1 MGRLCKE
8 KRKRKSVTKG
18 HVTMS
23 YPSTDR
29 SCNKS
34 SCRSDPADTANDT
47 LSNYTSGKAVTVSWY
62 QLRIIS
68 RSVYR
73 LSTIYSRY
81 TDESKGGGRPRWDRH
96 DFFSCKSRFAV
107 LFYNE
112 LSFRLSIL
120 YISILFPFRKRKE
133 KKEKGG
139 IAKIYSRDIFGSSMI
154 LWKKMILDVPLFF
167 SLIII
172 APKFWTLKSNTLR
185 I

>member
-1 MGRLCKE
+1 MQRKKKKE
-8 KRKRKSVTKG
+8 KRHERPRNNELPVHWSINK
-18 HVTMS
+18 
-23 YPSTDR
+23 
-29 SCNKS
+29 CNKS

-112 LSFRLSIL
+112 LSFQF
-120 YISILFPFRKRKE
+120 YISPSYSLFEKE
-133 KKEKGG
+133 KKKKKRVGSRKFIPE
-139 IAKIYSRDIFGSSMI
+139 IYSAVRWSFEKKWYSMSHFSS
-154 LWKKMILDVPLFF
+154 LW
-167 SLIII
+167 
-172 APKFWTLKSNTLR
+172 
-185 I
+185 

>member
-1 MGRLCKE
+1 
-8 KRKRKSVTKG
+8 
-18 HVTMS
+18 MS

-81 TDESKGGGRPRWDRH
+81 TTNRKGAGALGEIVTISFHANRVSPYFSITNSHFNFIYLHPIPFSKKKRKKRKGWDREN
-96 DFFSCKSRFAV
+96 
-107 LFYNE
+107 LFQRYIRQFDDPLKKNDTRCPTFL
-112 LSFRLSIL
+112 LSDNYRSQV
-120 YISILFPFRKRKE
+120 S
-133 KKEKGG
+133 
-139 IAKIYSRDIFGSSMI
+139 
-154 LWKKMILDVPLFF
+154 DVEE
-167 SLIII
+167 
-172 APKFWTLKSNTLR
+172 
-185 I
+185 

>member
-112 LSFRLSIL
+112 LSFQF
-120 YISILFPFRKRKE
+120 YISPSYSLFEKE
-133 KKEKGG
+133 KKK
-139 IAKIYSRDIFGSSMI
+139 KKRDRENLFQRYIRQFDDP
-154 LWKKMILDVPLFF
+154 LKKNDTPCPTFLLSDNYRSQVSDVEE
-167 SLIII
+167 
-172 APKFWTLKSNTLR
+172 
-185 I
+185 

>member
-81 TDESKGGGRPRWDRH
+81 TDESKGGGHPRWDRH

-112 LSFRLSIL
+112 LSFQFYIL
-120 YISILFPFRKRKE
+120 YPSYSLFEKE
-133 KKEKGG
+133 KKKKKRVGSRKFISE
-139 IAKIYSRDIFGSSMI
+139 IYSAVRWSFEKKWYSMSHFSS
-154 LWKKMILDVPLFF
+154 LW
-167 SLIII
+167 
-172 APKFWTLKSNTLR
+172 
-185 I
+185 